1 KVEAAHCTCKAG
13 VGETCTHVTALLFN
27 VEATVRI
34 CGTRSVTDEPAHW
47 VLLGNMTKIQKVLSD
62 SNMLSEKLQSKTVD
76 LSKAINL
83 VESLKKT
90 MVYYQTES
98 FFDDLGISTQHIPKQ
113 SIQKARKL
121 HDSLVNSTL
130 GQHVDPDSKQMFRIQ
145 VFYPVIDCMM
155 GEMERRFSR
164 LNCNIMK
171 GIQALNPSS
180 GTFLR
185 EEDVLFLARAYDSN
199 TDDLKH
205 EVPQI
210 RRVLERLAKSDE
222 TVPTTLLKFVSFL
235 ESYNDVFFELFRLC
249 KIAVVLPVSSASCE
263 RTFFALRIIK
273 NYLRSTMTEER
284 LSNLSILTKK
294 NCVAVVIAGMLRTA
308 GSSEKIISR

>member
-1 KVEAAHCTCKAG
+1 
-13 VGETCTHVTALLFN
+13 
-27 VEATVRI
+27 
-34 CGTRSVTDEPAHW
+34 
-47 VLLGNMTKIQKVLSD
+47 
-62 SNMLSEKLQSKTVD
+62 
-76 LSKAINL
+76 
-83 VESLKKT
+83 
-90 MVYYQTES
+90 
-98 FFDDLGISTQHIPKQ
+98 
-113 SIQKARKL
+113 
-121 HDSLVNSTL
+121 
-130 GQHVDPDSKQMFRIQ
+130 
-145 VFYPVIDCMM
+145 MM

-263 RTFFALRIIK
+263 RTFLCFED
-273 NYLRSTMTEER
+273 N
-284 LSNLSILTKK
+284 
-294 NCVAVVIAGMLRTA
+294 
-308 GSSEKIISR
+308 